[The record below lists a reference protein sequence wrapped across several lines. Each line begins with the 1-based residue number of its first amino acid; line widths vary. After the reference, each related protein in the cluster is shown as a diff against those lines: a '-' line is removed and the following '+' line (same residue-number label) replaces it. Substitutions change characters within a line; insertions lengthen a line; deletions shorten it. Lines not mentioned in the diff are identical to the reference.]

1 MNLKAD
7 NKTGGPEN
15 RGASNKVLTVIG
27 IILCV
32 ILVPILI
39 VNVTMIVKSF
49 VNRDKVPT
57 FGGFAPLIVLTD
69 SMNPPT
75 TEEFKSIFPIDMT
88 YTGEE
93 KEGIRTVTGYIT
105 VNRTERERVLEVTV
119 DGEKSMI
126 KKIRSGDLI
135 VIKSAGPEDVKLG
148 DVISYFDP
156 ASNSG
161 AVVTHRVIA
170 MEYDAAT
177 GELLSFRTRGDSN
190 NTADRE
196 SVPKDKLVGI
206 WTGTVIG
213 GAGKVAMFLQSTPG
227 LIICIAVPVLLLVGY
242 EVISRRREDKNSR
255 QQTDELLAELEEL
268 RKMKEQKEKEKEK
281 EQEKGSDETSGPAD
295 PPGKGE

>member
-105 VNRTERERVLEVTV
+105 VNRT
-119 DGEKSMI
+119 
-126 KKIRSGDLI
+126 
-135 VIKSAGPEDVKLG
+135 VKLG

-190 NTADRE
+190 NTADKE

-255 QQTDELLAELEEL
+255 QQTDKLLAELEEL
-268 RKMKEQKEKEKEK
+268 RKMKEQKEEEKEKEK
-281 EQEKGSDETSGPAD
+281 EQEKGSDEASGPAD